1 MMGTGGY
8 VDYIKANE
16 LEGEIRDLER
26 ELTLATLNDR
36 YDDIESLKEEIRDK
50 ESELD
55 SLYWY

>member
-1 MMGTGGY
+1 MGISGY

-36 YDDIESLKEEIRDK
+36 YDDIDNLKEKIKDK
-50 ESELD
+50 ERELN